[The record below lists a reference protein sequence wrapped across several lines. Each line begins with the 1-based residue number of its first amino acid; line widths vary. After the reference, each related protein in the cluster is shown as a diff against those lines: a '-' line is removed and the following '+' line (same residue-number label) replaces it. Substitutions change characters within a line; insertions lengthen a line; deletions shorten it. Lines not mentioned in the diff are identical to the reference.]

1 MRLQGVGQLL
11 SRHPMLLFIVGAL
24 VTATAVLRV
33 VVHLRVPGLGHA
45 PYLGAMSEQWLAE
58 YRAEHP

>member
-1 MRLQGVGQLL
+1 
-11 SRHPMLLFIVGAL
+11 MLLFIVGAL

-33 VVHLRVPGLGHA
+33 VRVRLPGLGHP